1 MSPPLDGGTKPKSKF
16 GKTMTEEEAQK
27 ILDTE
32 GSPVEKKIT
41 AAFNTSVG
49 GWDKLHN
56 IFFHLNDKK
65 MDMQVVAEFRSIMGK
80 GTSRAPLSVE
90 EKALIADIKQEALDV
105 RKEHP
110 GLTLEVAETL
120 VFAAKATGV
129 DRKAYIDQ
137 LVSTDGNI
145 FGLNPDSVTKAGPFK
160 FDVNTWLYMVKT
172 HGAEHG
178 LGYFA
183 DRIKLET
190 GADGKPTVS
199 VDDPTVLRE
208 IIDLRNNPRLSAV
221 MGAEL
226 VKGEQSL
233 PAIAYK
239 GATYEKNQEILDNQ
253 LALQKLGFD
262 LGTKHAD
269 GTKGPLT
276 IAATREFMH
285 ISAITDQTLVHD
297 RLQAA
302 VKKAGELAGLY
313 CLKDGELTK
322 VGPGKKK
329 GRQDDGTVIVD
340 LSVKDAFAM
349 QLAHERTKVPF
360 DKLLNIAIAERAFE
374 AGKPNPNRS
383 PGLFHISD
391 GQWLMTVAKHG
402 EKYGL
407 GDIVSQMK
415 IEKDKNGHVT
425 NVTIPDPLVRRYI
438 LDLRKDPRVSAL
450 MAGERSKEY
459 PIHLDVAECYMG
471 LTEDGSTRE
480 LMKFFKSEADM
491 SVNPDTTHWC
501 ATFVNAVLFG
511 SGIEGTRKAN
521 ARSFLD
527 FGVPTKD
534 PVPGDLV
541 VFRRKGKEDPEG
553 NWMGHVGFVVDRFKE
568 DGVWKVK
575 VLGGNQSDSVKY
587 SVFTEKDLLGYR
599 HVPDSMRTAM
609 TAELNSRA
617 PQKHPQHPRA
627 SA

>member
-1 MSPPLDGGTKPKSKF
+1 MAPSPDDKKPKSKF
-16 GKTMTEEEAQK
+16 GAMTEEEAQK

-65 MDMQVVAEFRSIMGK
+65 MDMQVVSEFRSIMGK
-80 GTSRAPLSVE
+80 GTSRAPLTTE
-90 EKALIADIKQEALDV
+90 EKELIAGIKAEALEV

-120 VFAAKATGV
+120 VFAAKITGV
-129 DRKAYIDQ
+129 DRKAYVDQ
-137 LVSTDGNI
+137 LVATDGNI
-145 FGLNPDSVTKAGPFK
+145 CGLNPDSVTKAGPFK

-178 LGYFA
+178 LGFFA
-183 DRIKLET
+183 DRIKLEN
-190 GADGKPTVS
+190 GPDGNPVVS

-226 VKGEQSL
+226 VKAEQTL
-233 PAIAYK
+233 PHISYK
-239 GATYEKNQEILDNQ
+239 GVTYEKNQEILDNQ
-253 LALQKLGFD
+253 IALQKLGFD

-285 ISAITDQTLVHD
+285 INSITDQTLVHD

-302 VKKAGELAGLY
+302 VKKAEELAGLY
-313 CLKDGELTK
+313 RLKDGELAK
-322 VGPGKKK
+322 VAPGKKA
-329 GRQDDGTVIVD
+329 GIQDDGTVIVN

-360 DKLLNIAIAERAFE
+360 NKLLDIAIAERAFE
-374 AGKPNPNRS
+374 AGKPNPGRS

-402 EKYGL
+402 AKYGL
-407 GDIVSQMK
+407 GDIIGQMK
-415 IEKDKNGHVT
+415 IDKDKSGQVT
-425 NVTIPDPLVRRYI
+425 NVTIADPLVRRYI
-438 LDLRKDPRVSAL
+438 LDLRKDPRVSSL
-450 MAGERSKEY
+450 MAGERSKDY

-471 LTEDGSTRE
+471 ETEDGSKSE
-480 LMKFFKSEADM
+480 LMKFFKSQANM
-491 SVNPDTTHWC
+491 SLNPDTTHWC

-511 SGIEGTRKAN
+511 TGVEGTRKPN

-527 FGVPTKD
+527 FGTPTKD
-534 PVPGDLV
+534 PKAGDIV

-553 NWMGHVGFVVDRFKE
+553 NWMGHVGFVADRYKE
-568 DGVWKVK
+568 NGVWKVK

-587 SVFTEKDLLGYR
+587 SVFTEAELLGYR
-599 HVPDSMRTAM
+599 RVPENVRTAM
-609 TAELNSRA
+609 AAELTRVRA
-617 PQKHPQHPRA
+617 PAAPQPQA
-627 SA
+627 SI

>member
-1 MSPPLDGGTKPKSKF
+1 MAPSPDDKKKPKSKF
-16 GKTMTEEEAQK
+16 GAMTEEEAQK
-27 ILDTE
+27 IIDTE

-80 GTSRAPLSVE
+80 GTSRGPLTAE
-90 EKALIADIKQEALDV
+90 EKALIAGVKAEALEV

-120 VFAAKATGV
+120 VFAAKITGV
-129 DRKAYIDQ
+129 DRKSYIDQ
-137 LVSTDGNI
+137 LVATDGNI
-145 FGLNPDSVTKAGPFK
+145 CGLNPDTVTKAGPFK

-172 HGAEHG
+172 QGAEHG
-178 LGYFA
+178 LGFFA
-183 DRIKLET
+183 DRIKLEN
-190 GADGKPTVS
+190 GPDGSPVVS
-199 VDDPTVLRE
+199 VEDPTVLRE

-226 VKGEQSL
+226 VKAEHSL
-233 PAIAYK
+233 PAISYK
-239 GATYEKNQEILDNQ
+239 GVTYEKSQEILDNQ
-253 LALQKLGFD
+253 IALQKLGFD

-285 ISAITDQTLVHD
+285 VYSITDPTLVHD
-297 RLQAA
+297 KLQAA
-302 VKKAGELAGLY
+302 VKKAEELAGLY
-313 CLKDGELTK
+313 RLKDGDLTK
-322 VGPGKKK
+322 VAPGRKT
-329 GRQDDGTVIVD
+329 GLQDDGTVIVN

-360 DKLLNIAIAERAFE
+360 NKLLDIAIAERAFE

-402 EKYGL
+402 AKYGL
-407 GDIVSQMK
+407 GDIIDQMK
-415 IEKDKNGHVT
+415 IDKDRAGNVT
-425 NVTIPDPLVRRYI
+425 NVTVADPLVRRYI

-450 MAGERSKEY
+450 MAGERSKDY

-471 LTEDGSTRE
+471 ETEKGSKSE
-480 LMKFFKSEADM
+480 LMKFFKSQADM
-491 SVNPDTTHWC
+491 SLNPATTHWC

-511 SGIEGTRKAN
+511 TGVEGTRKPN

-527 FGVPTKD
+527 FGTPTKD
-534 PVPGDLV
+534 PKAGDIV
-541 VFRRKGKEDPEG
+541 VFRRTGKDDPNG
-553 NWMGHVGFVVDRFKE
+553 NWMGHVGFVVDRYKE
-568 DGVWKVK
+568 KGVWKVK
-575 VLGGNQSDSVKY
+575 VLGGNQADSVKY
-587 SVFTEKDLLGYR
+587 SVFTEDDLLGYR
-599 HVPDSMRTAM
+599 RVPDNVRTAM
-609 TAELNSRA
+609 TARLSQAPVPPPA
-617 PQKHPQHPRA
+617 PQPHA
-627 SA
+627 SI